1 MVRAFKGDRCMSF
14 RNFAL
19 KAVLAAA
26 ALSVA
31 LPSYAADPVKIGV
44 GIAKT
49 GPFAPAAIPTLN
61 AYQMWADDLNAK
73 GGMDV
78 AGTKRPIQLVVYDD
92 QSDFTKEAAIYEK
105 LITDD
110 KVDLLLSPYAT
121 PFHFAI
127 VGVLERYKFPMVGST
142 AASVQ
147 LRTIKPG
154 NIWFPTSAI
163 PDKMGPELVSLMKK
177 QGVKSVSISTLQ
189 SPFAQEMEKYVK
201 AALTDSGIKLLSS
214 QQYAM
219 DVKDMTSIVS
229 AIKKEQPDAVLSLSF
244 PADSIL
250 FMKAAREQGL
260 TAPFQFVLVGPT
272 ADFFGKIFGKNLD
285 GVMTM
290 GHWSPYQTKWPKGMP
305 FFEAYSKKFNQAPD
319 YLDVALAYMSCEITE
334 AAVAKVGLDKEKLR
348 KEISSTTFRYDR
360 RSCEVH
366 RGGKFTTPTM
376 FLQIQDG
383 KPQIVWPPKEETA
396 PFQKKGPW
404 VN

>member
-1 MVRAFKGDRCMSF
+1 MSF

-127 VGVLERYKFPMVGST
+127 VGVL
-142 AASVQ
+142 
-147 LRTIKPG
+147 
-154 NIWFPTSAI
+154 
-163 PDKMGPELVSLMKK
+163 
-177 QGVKSVSISTLQ
+177 
-189 SPFAQEMEKYVK
+189 
-201 AALTDSGIKLLSS
+201 
-214 QQYAM
+214 
-219 DVKDMTSIVS
+219 
-229 AIKKEQPDAVLSLSF
+229 
-244 PADSIL
+244 
-250 FMKAAREQGL
+250 
-260 TAPFQFVLVGPT
+260 
-272 ADFFGKIFGKNLD
+272 
-285 GVMTM
+285 
-290 GHWSPYQTKWPKGMP
+290 
-305 FFEAYSKKFNQAPD
+305 
-319 YLDVALAYMSCEITE
+319 
-334 AAVAKVGLDKEKLR
+334 
-348 KEISSTTFRYDR
+348 
-360 RSCEVH
+360 
-366 RGGKFTTPTM
+366 
-376 FLQIQDG
+376 
-383 KPQIVWPPKEETA
+383 
-396 PFQKKGPW
+396 
-404 VN
+404 